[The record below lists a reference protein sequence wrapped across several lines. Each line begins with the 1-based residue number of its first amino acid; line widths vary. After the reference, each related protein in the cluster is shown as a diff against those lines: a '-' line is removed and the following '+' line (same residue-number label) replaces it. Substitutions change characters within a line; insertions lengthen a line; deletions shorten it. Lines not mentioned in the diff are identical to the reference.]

1 MANHSTRG
9 YEWRWEQ
16 ASVATCLSRLRV
28 HTDARAAESARAVHA
43 HTYTPQGPG
52 LSDPDR
58 LLQDL
63 DRQPPS
69 HSHSG
74 WTSNQVRSP
83 PDGMDDAGPSVYPGR
98 YLADFCDSGSGL
110 VPPFAWDSNAFERAS
125 MDKFA
130 QLQHRPRG
138 IGPPASAPSYQWLR
152 RPATVY
158 RNLGQATRI
167 PAAVLGSTTPA
178 RGFDFSRIPVHGA
191 SEHGLRTLADRGD
204 NNRFKTWGSA
214 GGLSGLSLDVTFSV
228 SNTPADGLQAIQT
241 FKWAPIHGSWAARLG
256 MRLLTAALTLPSS
269 QWAATLLPIPR
280 SRTI

>member
-1 MANHSTRG
+1 
-9 YEWRWEQ
+9 
-16 ASVATCLSRLRV
+16 
-28 HTDARAAESARAVHA
+28 
-43 HTYTPQGPG
+43 
-52 LSDPDR
+52 
-58 LLQDL
+58 
-63 DRQPPS
+63 
-69 HSHSG
+69 
-74 WTSNQVRSP
+74 
-83 PDGMDDAGPSVYPGR
+83 
-98 YLADFCDSGSGL
+98 
-110 VPPFAWDSNAFERAS
+110 

-241 FKWAPIHGSWAARLG
+241 FMGTRRSDGVQVGTYSWKLGGKTWDAFVDGGINSPFVTMGGNPPAHPTEPYYLTPGEVASQVTWSKDQGTIQVTDTPGAVALHDEAHFETAIVAVNHKGTKRDKLLKAFKWGWTGKGTTPDVSKGTEIAGKASGISVSSGVSAGFTNIVKHDYPKYTLG
-256 MRLLTAALTLPSS
+256 
-269 QWAATLLPIPR
+269 
-280 SRTI
+280 